1 MLKYLEDLKS
11 GRTAVKAPQPVIED
25 ASLSSSDVRHIDI
38 TLNNMR
44 KTIAKRLTAS
54 KVSLLLLAFPLLSL
68 PLSLPPSLSPS
79 LSLLLW
85 CHDHYISRETY
96 LTLMLSLIVQLI
108 SYWSLGQE

>member
-1 MLKYLEDLKS
+1 MLKYLDDLKS
-11 GRTAVKAPQPVIED
+11 GRTAVKVPQPVIED
-25 ASLSSSDVRHIDI
+25 APLSSSDARHIDI

-54 KVSLLLLAFPLLSL
+54 KVSLLLLSFPLLSL
-68 PLSLPPSLSPS
+68 PLALS
-79 LSLLLW
+79 LSLFLPLSPLLW